1 MSKYTNSNDL
11 ENKKNKNEKDNESK
25 INKNKKS
32 FISISDF
39 PENNI
44 KISHNIIQTSIIK
57 NPINKFEKIKSVDAN
72 NYLNN
77 ENNPIKSFND
87 IKLSILN
94 KNQNF
99 NTPFLFSK
107 YTIDLSNPEKI
118 EEEKNYQMKR
128 YRYLKSYKYSFH
140 PSIRREKTTIIQK
153 WWKQKINPKIVKRKK
168 AIKIQSAFRGYIMR
182 THLND
187 IICISVIYQNFI
199 NKMRK
204 VLTNFVRR
212 NYFPKRY
219 YKKKYALEKLLPLKI
234 KVFFRKWK
242 NYKMNSEQR
251 EKAVGNM
258 IKKREKSRYVLLV
271 LKSFF
276 NIWKLKCEEIK
287 KNEKGENLLNNK
299 DKRYY
304 AISKLFNKLE
314 RIGNKNAFSLSK
326 NSLRKYLKFIF
337 QKKYA
342 MKILKFY
349 RK

>member
-258 IKKREKSRYVLLV
+258 IKKR
-271 LKSFF
+271 
-276 NIWKLKCEEIK
+276 
-287 KNEKGENLLNNK
+287 
-299 DKRYY
+299 
-304 AISKLFNKLE
+304 
-314 RIGNKNAFSLSK
+314 
-326 NSLRKYLKFIF
+326 
-337 QKKYA
+337 
-342 MKILKFY
+342 
-349 RK
+349 